1 MALTANQ
8 VNYINI
14 LVERRAEMYDRAGQ
28 ADKAK
33 AVRETATT
41 IDVWNLER
49 TAIDS
54 LKDGNERIR
63 ALLAE
68 TAPKTPKTELTDGM
82 YRTADGKIYK
92 VQWNREKTNLYGK
105 ILETT
110 KDEDGTVYANFEY
123 APGIT
128 YRLTPDDKMTLE
140 EAKEYGALYGTCCVC
155 ARTLTNEASI
165 EAGIGPVCATRF

>member
-14 LVERRAEMYDRAGQ
+14 LVERRAEMYDHVGMGEE
-28 ADKAK
+28 AK

-49 TAIDS
+49 TAIDA
-54 LKDGNERIR
+54 LKEGNERIR
-63 ALLAE
+63 ARLAE
-68 TAPKTPKTELTDGM
+68 IAPKTPKVELTDGM

-92 VQWNREKTNLYGK
+92 LQWNREKTNLYGK

-110 KDEDGTVYANFEY
+110 KDEDGTVYASFEY
-123 APGIT
+123 APGVT
-128 YRLTPDDKMTLE
+128 RRLTLDDKMTLE
-140 EAKEYGALYGTCCVC
+140 EAKEYGVLYGTCCVC

-165 EAGIGPVCATRF
+165 EAGIGPICASKF